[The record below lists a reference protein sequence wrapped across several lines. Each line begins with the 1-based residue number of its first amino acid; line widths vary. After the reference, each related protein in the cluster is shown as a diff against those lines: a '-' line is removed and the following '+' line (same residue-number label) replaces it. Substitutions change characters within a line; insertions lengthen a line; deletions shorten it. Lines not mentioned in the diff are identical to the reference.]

1 MVVLFR
7 VRQFISTLTHLLL
20 FMPPATSHTGRRATL
35 LLATLLLQSAGL
47 VHSQQATHLHCCVAF
62 LVMLIYSIMTCM
74 YFCRC
79 CCCCHMQGWCTVDTP
94 RVRCSCDM
102 DGVDGE
108 LCQLVT
114 ETVCPNQCSGHGECS
129 RGFCSCFEGWYGLDC
144 ARLANASVLDG
155 PTSAVNGDIG
165 RDKNAMDGQDH
176 DGASK
181 SDSDKEGSD
190 GDDEEGDGAGMSEKE
205 AAEIAGDAALEA
217 EAALHADSAAE
228 EEADT
233 AAAAEQI
240 EAAAAAAAAALP
252 DHLRLLF
259 ERPYLKNLIVDVWSA
274 ATSAVEAAAA
284 ATTTAAISTGADVP
298 AAAVVAV
305 GGSLSEQEQ
314 QQALINIA
322 AHGGLAEAAA
332 EVQAPP
338 IPDIYFKPLH
348 EAEEAAT
355 AQTEEAKKV
364 KKRVARHL
372 TTASE
377 EDLQQLEDEDL
388 QLERLE
394 HQLEEAVKV
403 ASAAAGS
410 VGGLHPG
417 SRGQQKRQL
426 LRHMWTGGG
435 GRRGMISIA
444 PTQETVTAAVQAWL
458 SNTTSSTGSSTGSS
472 SKEATLNAAMA
483 SAGVQMGRLTSE
495 ADRVLLQHLVEEGL
509 GEVPEGKA
517 RRPRIFVYDMPSR

>member
-1 MVVLFR
+1 
-7 VRQFISTLTHLLL
+7 
-20 FMPPATSHTGRRATL
+20 
-35 LLATLLLQSAGL
+35 
-47 VHSQQATHLHCCVAF
+47 
-62 LVMLIYSIMTCM
+62 
-74 YFCRC
+74 
-79 CCCCHMQGWCTVDTP
+79 
-94 RVRCSCDM
+94 
-102 DGVDGE
+102 
-108 LCQLVT
+108 
-114 ETVCPNQCSGHGECS
+114 
-129 RGFCSCFEGWYGLDC
+129 
-144 ARLANASVLDG
+144 VLDG
-155 PTSAVNGDIG
+155 PTSDVNGADG
-165 RDKNAMDGQDH
+165 GGHEAGDGQV
-176 DGASK
+176 DGGDSI
-181 SDSDKEGSD
+181 SVSDKEGSD
-190 GDDEEGDGAGMSEKE
+190 GDGAEGDAAGMSEKE
-205 AAEIAGDAALEA
+205 AAEIAGDAALQA

-233 AAAAEQI
+233 TAAAEQI
-240 EAAAAAAAAALP
+240 EVAAAAAAAALP

-284 ATTTAAISTGADVP
+284 ATATAAISTGADVP
-298 AAAVVAV
+298 AAAVSV

-322 AHGGLAEAAA
+322 AHGGLEEAAA

-348 EAEEAAT
+348 EAEEAAA

-394 HQLEEAVKV
+394 HQLEEAVKA

-417 SRGQQKRQL
+417 SMRQQKRQL

-444 PTQETVTAAVQAWL
+444 PKQETVTAAVQAWL
-458 SNTTSSTGSSTGSS
+458 SNTTGSTGSSSGSSS

-495 ADRVLLQHLVEEGL
+495 ADGVLLQHLVEQGL

>member
-1 MVVLFR
+1 VNNDNNR
-7 VRQFISTLTHLLL
+7 NH
-20 FMPPATSHTGRRATL
+20 
-35 LLATLLLQSAGL
+35 
-47 VHSQQATHLHCCVAF
+47 QA
-62 LVMLIYSIMTCM
+62 SGG
-74 YFCRC
+74 
-79 CCCCHMQGWCTVDTP
+79 QGDDGDSKVDK
-94 RVRCSCDM
+94 DEF
-102 DGVDGE
+102 DGE
-108 LCQLVT
+108 
-114 ETVCPNQCSGHGECS
+114 
-129 RGFCSCFEGWYGLDC
+129 
-144 ARLANASVLDG
+144 
-155 PTSAVNGDIG
+155 
-165 RDKNAMDGQDH
+165 
-176 DGASK
+176 
-181 SDSDKEGSD
+181 
-190 GDDEEGDGAGMSEKE
+190 DEEGDGAGMSKE

-274 ATSAVEAAAA
+274 TTSAVEAVAAAA
-284 ATTTAAISTGADVP
+284 ATAATAPGFDTTAA
-298 AAAVVAV
+298 AAAAV

-322 AHGGLAEAAA
+322 AHGGLAKAAA

-338 IPDIYFKPLH
+338 IPDIYFTPLH

-355 AQTEEAKKV
+355 ASTEEAQKV

-372 TTASE
+372 TAASSE
-377 EDLQQLEDEDL
+377 HMHQLEEEDL

-394 HQLEEAVKV
+394 HQLEAAVKAATV
-403 ASAAAGS
+403 GASSAVGLQAG
-410 VGGLHPG
+410 VHP
-417 SRGQQKRQL
+417 SSQGQRNRQL

-444 PTQETVTAAVQAWL
+444 PKQATVTSAVQAWL
-458 SNTTSSTGSSTGSS
+458 SSNTTSSSSN
-472 SKEATLNAAMA
+472 SKEVALGAALA

-495 ADRVLLQHLVEEGL
+495 ADGVLLQHLVERGL